1 MSVQLYRINRSDILK
16 KKDFIMDI
24 ELDIVLLNNSVFHG
38 IIKEI
43 NPDQIIIQNMMRNNY
58 TFLMEDIFEIVY
70 SK

>member
-43 NPDQIIIQNMMRNNY
+43 NPDQITIQNMMRNNY